1 VGLVQ
6 VRLLAAEYELDPEE
20 LYRKVHKQLVR
31 SAFTYSLLTAISH
44 PS

>member
-1 VGLVQ
+1 M
-6 VRLLAAEYELDPEE
+6 LAAEYELDADE

-31 SAFTYSLLTAISH
+31 SATTLSPGSNIR